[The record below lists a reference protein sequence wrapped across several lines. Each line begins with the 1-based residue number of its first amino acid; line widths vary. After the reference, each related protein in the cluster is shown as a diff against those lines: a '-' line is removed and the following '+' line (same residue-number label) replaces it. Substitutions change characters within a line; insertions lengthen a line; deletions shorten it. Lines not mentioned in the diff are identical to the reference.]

1 MTPTATQA
9 LERSATPVPATTPDR
24 NGSLNHDLFPKS
36 SPRRR
41 KTTSWIAIGIFL
53 ALVGAVGFYIYKQR
67 STQQRTD
74 LLYHTVRYEPLK
86 LTVVERG
93 QLESADNRDVI
104 CRVRAGTKATS
115 LTIKWV
121 IDDGTLVRHGQ
132 LLVELDD
139 SALQDQL

>member
-9 LERSATPVPATTPDR
+9 LERSVTPVPAPMADR

-41 KTTSWIAIGIFL
+41 KTANWIALGLFL
-53 ALVGAVGFYIYKQR
+53 VLAAGVGFYIYKQR
-67 STQQRTD
+67 PSQLRTD

-104 CRVRAGTKATS
+104 CRVRAGTKATT

-121 IDDGTLVRHGQ
+121 IDDGTLV
-132 LLVELDD
+132 
-139 SALQDQL
+139 